1 MKSFSD
7 MKVQLNEAKFKIPRG
22 EKELKRDVA
31 KVGGSKVEIVYTD
44 KNGKVNVYMDGNIF
58 SEKPYKDLKSAES
71 EMKQIKSIMSS
82 ADMQELKLEDIINEI
97 NS

>member
-22 EKELKRDVA
+22 EKELKRDVT

-58 SEKPYKDLKSAES
+58 SEKPYKDLKSAEG

-82 ADMQELKLEDIINEI
+82 TDMQELKLEDIINEI